1 MVDLSSLTA
10 MMTAAGSVIGL
21 ANKANSVEANQKII
35 ELQSSMAEVQRG
47 IAELFQE
54 NQELKQKNRELQEE
68 LDGETLYPL
77 RHGVRWKK
85 AAGGDRDD
93 GPNCPTCF
101 GKAQKLLPLVFLYR
115 ENGGP
120 ILKFVCHEKH
130 EPPGGNGR
138 YTGYSIPE
146 EDLRPGRY
154 RLDK

>member
-21 ANKANSVEANQKII
+21 ANKANSVEANQEII

-47 IAELFQE
+47 MAELFQE
-54 NQELKQKNRELQEE
+54 NQELKQKNRELQDE
-68 LDGETLYPL
+68 LDGESLYPL

-85 AAGGDRDD
+85 AADGDRDD
-93 GPNCPTCF
+93 GPFCPTCF
-101 GKAQKLLPLVFLYR
+101 GKAKKLLPLVFLYR

-130 EPPGGNGR
+130 EPPGGHTR